1 MNQQITTNE
10 ELINETQEAQNV
22 ETTEVLD
29 APAVTK
35 TKMSKKKLAII
46 AAAAIAVIAIALII
60 FTPSEF
66 ERVESK
72 CVHIAG
78 MVTGSSDYFMLDTLP
93 DGSMLPDT
101 EENVLEAIKY
111 ANEEGDSGTV
121 LEVGEESS
129 ANYVLIY
136 KDENNIQLTVQL
148 DNPKG
153 ESIDALEIAC
163 DDESAEILVDGEY
176 KPLNVTGNGR
186 VVNWAQEDPY
196 EKTFYLRTISQDDLN
211 TFRVNDIKVNGAW
224 QNKGLDNNEL
234 SVYKITKEDLDVK
247 FIANTTEYYEC
258 EFIYGEKVSNLN
270 VTASIPEA
278 LTWVSTSRVRVT
290 QNCTLNWS
298 YDFTFDGVVR
308 SWKEDEEIE
317 LLDVKKIEDYSD
329 YFYIFDDHTEIYIN
343 INGGTSINKDSFEVK
358 CEDGTVYNATKF
370 ISNPELMTYWYNF
383 DYGIPN
389 ADNETIDIS
398 FIINIGNCE
407 YNLSKKSFIKL

>member
-1 MNQQITTNE
+1 MKNNLKSKFTAFIATVVLLLTGCNGVNIPGKTDVNIKR
-10 ELINETQEAQNV
+10 LSASV
-22 ETTEVLD
+22 YDTTEVVR
-29 APAVTK
+29 PSSRK
-35 TKMSKKKLAII
+35 NAI
-46 AAAAIAVIAIALII
+46 
-60 FTPSEF
+60 
-66 ERVESK
+66 
-72 CVHIAG
+72 
-78 MVTGSSDYFMLDTLP
+78 D
-93 DGSMLPDT
+93 
-101 EENVLEAIKY
+101 IKY

-163 DDESAEILVDGEY
+163 DDENAEILVDNEY
-176 KPLNVTGNGR
+176 KPLNVTANGR
-186 VVNWAQEDPY
+186 VVNWSSEDPY

-234 SVYKITKEDLDVK
+234 SVYKITKEDLDVR
-247 FIANTTEYYEC
+247 FITNTTEYYEC

-278 LTWVSTSRVRVT
+278 LTWINTSRVRVT

-308 SWKEDEEIE
+308 SWKEKEEIE
-317 LLDVKKIEDYSD
+317 LL
-329 YFYIFDDHTEIYIN
+329 TYIN
-343 INGGTSINKDSFEVK
+343 GKNNFIGYYNDIDNFIEISVYNSPAISGTSSDMVEFKTLINEKEYILERVLDTNISTFAFIYLNSEDSFVVNNTLEILYSNN
-358 CEDGTVYNATKF
+358 DLAFTVNV
-370 ISNPELMTYWYNF
+370 
-383 DYGIPN
+383 
-389 ADNETIDIS
+389 
-398 FIINIGNCE
+398 
-407 YNLSKKSFIKL
+407 IKM

>member
-1 MNQQITTNE
+1 MKNNLKSKFTAFIATVVLLLTGCNGVNIPGKTGVNIKR
-10 ELINETQEAQNV
+10 LSASV
-22 ETTEVLD
+22 YDTTEVVK
-29 APAVTK
+29 PVSRK
-35 TKMSKKKLAII
+35 NAI
-46 AAAAIAVIAIALII
+46 
-60 FTPSEF
+60 
-66 ERVESK
+66 
-72 CVHIAG
+72 
-78 MVTGSSDYFMLDTLP
+78 D
-93 DGSMLPDT
+93 
-101 EENVLEAIKY
+101 IKY

-129 ANYVLIY
+129 ANYILIY

-163 DDESAEILVDGEY
+163 DDENAEILVDNEY
-176 KPLNVTGNGR
+176 KPLNVTANGR

-234 SVYKITKEDLDVK
+234 SVYKITKEDLDVR
-247 FIANTTEYYEC
+247 FITNTTEYYEC

-278 LTWVSTSRVRVT
+278 LTWINTSRVRVT

-308 SWKEDEEIE
+308 HWKENIGIE
-317 LLDVKKIEDYSD
+317 LFTYITGDNSIGYEAPSELNEDLG
-329 YFYIFDDHTEIYIN
+329 YFYIYTNLFDISGTNINRDRVDIYIN
-343 INGGTSINKDSFEVK
+343 NNPYFIYRGLDGASYNSFSGSTISGEECKIYEDPKTFNSIILD
-358 CEDGTVYNATKF
+358 
-370 ISNPELMTYWYNF
+370 
-383 DYGIPN
+383 
-389 ADNETIDIS
+389 
-398 FIINIGNCE
+398 IGNKL
-407 YNLSKKSFIKL
+407 YTLTLSSGTLSPAI

>member
-1 MNQQITTNE
+1 MKNNLKSKFTAFIATVVLLLTGCNGVNIPGKTDVNIKR
-10 ELINETQEAQNV
+10 LSASV
-22 ETTEVLD
+22 YDTTEVIQ
-29 APAVTK
+29 PVSRK
-35 TKMSKKKLAII
+35 NAI
-46 AAAAIAVIAIALII
+46 
-60 FTPSEF
+60 
-66 ERVESK
+66 
-72 CVHIAG
+72 
-78 MVTGSSDYFMLDTLP
+78 D
-93 DGSMLPDT
+93 
-101 EENVLEAIKY
+101 IKY
-111 ANEEGDSGTV
+111 ANEEGDSGTT

-176 KPLNVTGNGR
+176 KPLNVTANGR

-234 SVYKITKEDLDVK
+234 SVYKITKDDLDVK

-270 VTASIPEA
+270 VTASVPEA
-278 LTWVSTSRVRVT
+278 LTWISTSRVRVT

-308 SWKEDEEIE
+308 KWKDDIDVE
-317 LLDVKKIEDYSD
+317 LLNVTSIREEGYTIRLLDTTLYIEDFIISG
-329 YFYIFDDHTEIYIN
+329 TGIN
-343 INGGTSINKDSFEVK
+343 VNEQSFSIEFLSGETLNANYEYHNPSTGLFSILTVENANSSNVLSLKFNNTSI
-358 CEDGTVYNATKF
+358 
-370 ISNPELMTYWYNF
+370 YNF
-383 DYGIPN
+383 
-389 ADNETIDIS
+389 
-398 FIINIGNCE
+398 
-407 YNLSKKSFIKL
+407 

>member
-1 MNQQITTNE
+1 MKNNLKSKFTAFIATVVLLLTGCNGVNIPGKTDVNIKR
-10 ELINETQEAQNV
+10 LYASAYD
-22 ETTEVLD
+22 TTEVVK
-29 APAVTK
+29 PVSRK
-35 TKMSKKKLAII
+35 NAI
-46 AAAAIAVIAIALII
+46 
-60 FTPSEF
+60 
-66 ERVESK
+66 
-72 CVHIAG
+72 
-78 MVTGSSDYFMLDTLP
+78 D
-93 DGSMLPDT
+93 
-101 EENVLEAIKY
+101 IKY

-121 LEVGEESS
+121 LEVGKESS

-163 DDESAEILVDGEY
+163 DDKNAEILVDGEY
-176 KPLNVTGNGR
+176 KPLNVTANGR

-234 SVYKITKEDLDVK
+234 SVYKITKDDFDVK

-278 LTWVSTSRVRVT
+278 LTWINTSRVRVT

-298 YDFTFDGVVR
+298 YDFTFNGVVR
-308 SWKEDEEIE
+308 SWKEDKEIE
-317 LLDVKKIEDYSD
+317 LMIIKNDDPSQSIIVDYTAKYYDDTKDYSEPLYLEIHNISITGTDIENIEFVVEYDNGDTTIVD
-329 YFYIFDDHTEIYIN
+329 YTPRHSNSMATWFGQLIGRTPSATGIP
-343 INGGTSINKDSFEVK
+343 TSLYANNLL
-358 CEDGTVYNATKF
+358 VYN
-370 ISNPELMTYWYNF
+370 
-383 DYGIPN
+383 
-389 ADNETIDIS
+389 
-398 FIINIGNCE
+398 FIIE
-407 YNLSKKSFIKL
+407 

>member
-1 MNQQITTNE
+1 MKNNLKSKFTAFIATVVLLLTGCNGVNIPGKTDVNIKR
-10 ELINETQEAQNV
+10 LSASV
-22 ETTEVLD
+22 YDTTEVVK
-29 APAVTK
+29 PVSRK
-35 TKMSKKKLAII
+35 NAI
-46 AAAAIAVIAIALII
+46 
-60 FTPSEF
+60 
-66 ERVESK
+66 
-72 CVHIAG
+72 
-78 MVTGSSDYFMLDTLP
+78 D
-93 DGSMLPDT
+93 
-101 EENVLEAIKY
+101 IKY
-111 ANEEGDSGTV
+111 ANEEGDSGTT

-129 ANYVLIY
+129 ANYILIY

-176 KPLNVTGNGR
+176 KPLNVTANGR

-234 SVYKITKEDLDVK
+234 SVYKITKDDLDVR
-247 FIANTTEYYEC
+247 FITNTTEYYEC

-278 LTWVSTSRVRVT
+278 LTWINTSRVRVT

-308 SWKEDEEIE
+308 SWKDDIDVE
-317 LLDVKKIEDYSD
+317 LFNSITINELFTVTVFLDVGKIWLGNIEFFGTNVNNNLYLHANDMTFKLDYVPENSLYKYNSEATGILELSGLASLYVID
-329 YFYIFDDHTEIYIN
+329 TLVLEN
-343 INGGTSINKDSFEVK
+343 II
-358 CEDGTVYNATKF
+358 CE
-370 ISNPELMTYWYNF
+370 
-383 DYGIPN
+383 
-389 ADNETIDIS
+389 
-398 FIINIGNCE
+398 
-407 YNLSKKSFIKL
+407 